1 MKRAVSVLRHYV
13 YRAGSLCL
21 NGWMYLLFLLEFFP
35 IGSRPRGIFLVS
47 QGLSSAA
54 RWSGGDLALTRSGKR
69 VSNHDG
75 QEFAGASRPVYE
87 RTDSVQI
94 LKDVRLFA
102 LRRFNSVFQGSR
114 CFISPRSEPSPWDF
128 GVSQNGDLPLVI
140 RQHGKLIEIRA
151 PRKRDVIPCGIYIG
165 ARSPT
170 NYYHWLVNALPS
182 LYEMNLSA
190 NIPED
195 FPVIVPSEVRK
206 FSTLWDPLVALAGK
220 REVHLWPKDVELSV
234 QRCAVIES
242 PPVYDTPLSCE
253 KSRRLPLT
261 IDRETMAGF
270 REHLFRNFPQGSHVG
285 GYPERL
291 YLARRGDD
299 IRVPNGADLMKIA
312 VEFGFEIVYC
322 EEESFATQM
331 RIFESAKIV
340 IGPSGAAFANVLF
353 CSPGAR
359 VMMWKPEP
367 VPSENMFENLAL
379 ISGADFETTYL
390 GGFGSVDSS
399 GSQWVFPTR
408 EFRRSL
414 EKVIQ

>member
-1 MKRAVSVLRHYV
+1 MKRTVSVLRHSI

-21 NGWMYLLFLLEFFP
+21 NGWMYFLFLLQFVA
-35 IGSRPRGIFLVS
+35 IGTRPREIFLVS
-47 QGLSSAA
+47 QGLSPAA
-54 RWSGGDLALTRSGKR
+54 RRSSRDLASTKSGKR
-69 VSNHDG
+69 VGHHVG
-75 QEFAGASRPVYE
+75 QEFDRASSPIYE
-87 RTDSVQI
+87 STNSAHI
-94 LKDVRLFA
+94 LKDVRLIA

-114 CFISPRSEPSPWDF
+114 CLISPRSEPSPWDF
-128 GVSQNGDLPLVI
+128 GVSQNGDLPLVV
-140 RQHGKLIEIRA
+140 RQRGKLIEIRA
-151 PRKRDVIPCGIYIG
+151 PRKRDFIPSGIYIG
-165 ARSPT
+165 ARAPT

-182 LYEMNLSA
+182 LYVMNLSA
-190 NIPED
+190 NIPRD

-220 REVHLWPKDVELSV
+220 REVHLWPRDVELGV

-242 PPVYDTPLSCE
+242 PPVYDTPLSRE
-253 KSRRLPLT
+253 RSRRLPLT

-270 REHLFRNFPQGSHVG
+270 RGHLFRCFPQESRDG

-299 IRVPNGADLMKIA
+299 IRTPNGADLMNIA
-312 VEFGFEIVYC
+312 IERGFEIVYC

-331 RIFESAKIV
+331 RLFESAKIV
-340 IGPSGAAFANVLF
+340 IGPGGAAFANVLF

-367 VPSENMFENLAL
+367 VQSENMFENLAL

-390 GGFGSVDSS
+390 GGLGSLDAS

-408 EFRRSL
+408 EFRQLL
-414 EKVIQ
+414 EKVLQ

>member
-1 MKRAVSVLRHYV
+1 
-13 YRAGSLCL
+13 
-21 NGWMYLLFLLEFFP
+21 
-35 IGSRPRGIFLVS
+35 
-47 QGLSSAA
+47 
-54 RWSGGDLALTRSGKR
+54 
-69 VSNHDG
+69 
-75 QEFAGASRPVYE
+75 
-87 RTDSVQI
+87 
-94 LKDVRLFA
+94 
-102 LRRFNSVFQGSR
+102 
-114 CFISPRSEPSPWDF
+114 
-128 GVSQNGDLPLVI
+128 
-140 RQHGKLIEIRA
+140 
-151 PRKRDVIPCGIYIG
+151 
-165 ARSPT
+165 
-170 NYYHWLVNALPS
+170 
-182 LYEMNLSA
+182 MNLSA
-190 NIPED
+190 KIPEY

-253 KSRRLPLT
+253 QSRRLPLT

-270 REHLFRNFPQGSHVG
+270 REHLFRNFPQDSHVG

-299 IRVPNGADLMKIA
+299 IRSPNGADLMKIA
-312 VEFGFEIVYC
+312 IEFGFEIVYC

-340 IGPSGAAFANVLF
+340 IGPGGAAFANVLF

-414 EKVIQ
+414 EKVIK